1 MSLAERIALVNEKIA
16 AAARQAGREP
26 SEVTLVAA
34 TKVQTSDTIRQAIAA
49 GVTICGE
56 NRVQEL
62 AEKYEILPKDIEWHM
77 IGHLQTNKVKYMAA
91 FVSLIHGV
99 ESLKLLET
107 IDKEGRK
114 HDRVIPCLLQFYIA
128 SEETKFGL
136 DMEEAKAL
144 LESDDYRQM
153 KNVKIVGVMGM
164 ATNTDDEGQVRREF
178 HHLKEI
184 FDELK
189 ATYFAGNPE
198 FKELSMG
205 MSGDYRIAVEE
216 GSTMVRVGSSIFG
229 ARNYANI

>member
-1 MSLAERIALVNEKIA
+1 MSIKENLDLINEKI
-16 AAARQAGREP
+16 
-26 SEVTLVAA
+26 T
-34 TKVQTSDTIRQAIAA
+34 IAA
-49 GVTICGE
+49 EKSGRKREDVLLLAVSKTIDVPRIKEAVDLGLVDLGE
-56 NRVQEL
+56 NKPQEINW
-62 AEKYEILPKDIEWHM
+62 KYFEIENVRWHQ

-153 KNVKIVGVMGM
+153 KNVKIGGVMGM

-189 ATYFAGNPE
+189 ATYFAGTPE

>member
-1 MSLAERIALVNEKIA
+1 MIKENLQEVERRICEACK
-16 AAARQAGREP
+16 RSGRDR
-26 SEVTLVAA
+26 SEVQLIAVSK
-34 TKVQTSDTIRQAIAA
+34 TKPVSMIEEAYAEGIRRF
-49 GVTICGE
+49 GK
-56 NRVQEL
+56 NKPQEL
-62 AEKYEILPKDIEWHM
+62 RDKYEEMEKDIKWHM

-144 LESDDYRQM
+144 LDSDDYRQM

-229 ARNYANI
+229 ARNYANV

>member
-1 MSLAERIALVNEKIA
+1 MSSIVENLKEIAGSLPEGVK
-16 AAARQAGREP
+16 
-26 SEVTLVAA
+26 LVAVSK
-34 TKVQTSDTIRQAIAA
+34 TKPVEAIEEAYEA
-49 GVTICGE
+49 GQRVFGE

-164 ATNTDDEGQVRREF
+164 ATFTEDRKQ
-178 HHLKEI
+178 I

-189 ATYFAGNPE
+189 ATYFAGTPE

>member
-1 MSLAERIALVNEKIA
+1 
-16 AAARQAGREP
+16 
-26 SEVTLVAA
+26 
-34 TKVQTSDTIRQAIAA
+34 
-49 GVTICGE
+49 
-56 NRVQEL
+56 
-62 AEKYEILPKDIEWHM
+62 
-77 IGHLQTNKVKYMAA
+77 MAA

-144 LESDDYRQM
+144 LESADYKNM

-164 ATNTDDEGQVRREF
+164 ATNTDDEVQVRREF

>member
-1 MSLAERIALVNEKIA
+1 MSSIVENLKEIAGSLPEGVK
-16 AAARQAGREP
+16 
-26 SEVTLVAA
+26 LVAVSK
-34 TKVQTSDTIRQAIAA
+34 TKPVEAIEEAYEA
-49 GVTICGE
+49 GQRVFGE

-144 LESDDYRQM
+144 LESDDYRLM

-184 FDELK
+184 LK
-189 ATYFAGNPE
+189 EIYN
-198 FKELSMG
+198 FKVLLLANG
-205 MSGDYRIAVEE
+205 RIEQE
-216 GSTMVRVGSSIFG
+216 R
-229 ARNYANI
+229 